1 MKNKQQT
8 IENECKKQIKAIEN
22 PGKKLAEYKELIKKN
37 FDINRDSI
45 PLEEEYI
52 QERFSKFENLEKYN
66 WS

>member
-22 PGKKLAEYKELIKKN
+22 PGKKLVESKELIKKN
-37 FDINRDSI
+37 FDIDRDSI

-52 QERFSKFENLEKYN
+52 
-66 WS
+66 